1 MQARGCRQGDAGK
14 GVQARGVGQARNFN
28 QRGCR
33 LLLPEVQGMHARGIR
48 EAVMQTQS
56 ILNQPNVVKYHFA
69 ANGTCLLYLNPVFG
83 SYHWYFKML
92 FCELVVVKS
101 QP

>member
-1 MQARGCRQGDAGK
+1 MNENTDWACRQGGAGRGVQARGCRQGGAGK

-48 EAVMQTQS
+48 KAIM
-56 ILNQPNVVKYHFA
+56 HFSMKE
-69 ANGTCLLYLNPVFG
+69 TL
-83 SYHWYFKML
+83 
-92 FCELVVVKS
+92 
-101 QP
+101 